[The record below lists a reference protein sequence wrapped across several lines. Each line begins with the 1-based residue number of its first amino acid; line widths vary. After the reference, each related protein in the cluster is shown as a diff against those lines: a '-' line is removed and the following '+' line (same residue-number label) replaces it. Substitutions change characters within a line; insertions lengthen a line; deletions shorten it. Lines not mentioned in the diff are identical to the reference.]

1 MLKTST
7 VLNRI
12 LSLLLL
18 PPAAAAASQSLK
30 IVKPE
35 PAQIITGETTVKA
48 VVRVGSEIH
57 PKSLRIT
64 LNGKN
69 VTRHTH
75 KEKCGADACRWSVEL
90 TTAEGLFTGQNQ
102 LVAFARG
109 SDQSIKIERAEF
121 FYDYGLGS
129 GQDQPQWDAPSVG
142 LSLNPGGAQPWVTLT
157 TGWPANMQDN
167 LDPTQYSLPYRDM
180 TFPMAKD
187 TPCTSRYQVV
197 VLNRATPMRED
208 GYMCPSDAA
217 TLKSDLANLPKGT
230 EIVLVGTTFNNNV
243 DAGLDTTSIG
253 GTNYLIPFNWQPMQY
268 AAIGI
273 SGAEAGSAYESYYI
287 SSDLGMPYMKAPF
300 ANGVLAKDQNYNYN
314 FHAGNSVQFEV
325 YPNDPDYGTSAV
337 FTSMSSSSG
346 NSTVLGWFPAPG
358 SSDGFWLLTLDRVTL
373 LPVDLNQGLCNSE
386 SQTCGQFY
394 HTGSQDASI
403 SAAAIQQLTTALHN
417 ANSRQLIFLVT
428 VRQPFQPG
436 AVLGG
441 LIPAVNLLGG
451 AGYVLPQ
458 LTAYNSTYTMIAS
471 GRVYANGF
479 YAGAKSPFTKGVVNS
494 SSAFS
499 QQGQTGFVRG
509 VMARDNSSL
518 YFPSVVSQE
527 DGKMNGEG
535 ATSISIDYDFY
546 SISSQMPVDWP
557 LTDTPGHLA
566 AYHWASQQFLSNHYG
581 KSQPPDPLSA
591 DVRYW
596 YHSPT
601 RASDMGNYNTDFQC
615 PNTVTNSPCDY
626 PNNEVSF
633 TEQDLKDVDA
643 ELYTEL
649 TALHDTDLYLGSN
662 GIGGLIQTTYGNGG
676 VVSDQVI
683 DATYE
688 VLKDQVMPVTA
699 NTSVTGATY
708 DWMNMAAGITSI
720 AAAALGPVDL
730 PVAAAFMGVTSGAL
744 WTGSAIGPF
753 ATNDPGTPPSYESG
767 FDTTLGAME
776 EQAAVYSGNLA
787 LSYDISLDN
796 IYSDWGKLSATGA
809 KTADS
814 SNGWYFDSNVS
825 VLSLGNEL
833 ANGVRRSIYGQ
844 LLPQFYQLDTY
855 LQQPVPDLD
864 KIGMFYS
871 VDAYGE
877 YLTSCHGSYSSTV
890 LNNNNLYRVFPSP
903 SGQGT
908 DMFVFG
914 GPIANQGSKNVD
926 ESFPSDSLLSI
937 MFGTDSGDLSIPQG
951 LLLGTNLLNLRSGG
965 PNMGTYGG
973 ITQCYK
979 PGCVDKG
986 LSTPSGSTCIA
997 P

>member
-1 MLKTST
+1 
-7 VLNRI
+7 
-12 LSLLLL
+12 
-18 PPAAAAASQSLK
+18 
-30 IVKPE
+30 
-35 PAQIITGETTVKA
+35 
-48 VVRVGSEIH
+48 
-57 PKSLRIT
+57 
-64 LNGKN
+64 
-69 VTRHTH
+69 
-75 KEKCGADACRWSVEL
+75 
-90 TTAEGLFTGQNQ
+90 
-102 LVAFARG
+102 
-109 SDQSIKIERAEF
+109 
-121 FYDYGLGS
+121 
-129 GQDQPQWDAPSVG
+129 
-142 LSLNPGGAQPWVTLT
+142 
-157 TGWPANMQDN
+157 
-167 LDPTQYSLPYRDM
+167 
-180 TFPMAKD
+180 
-187 TPCTSRYQVV
+187 
-197 VLNRATPMRED
+197 
-208 GYMCPSDAA
+208 
-217 TLKSDLANLPKGT
+217 
-230 EIVLVGTTFNNNV
+230 
-243 DAGLDTTSIG
+243 
-253 GTNYLIPFNWQPMQY
+253 
-268 AAIGI
+268 
-273 SGAEAGSAYESYYI
+273 
-287 SSDLGMPYMKAPF
+287 
-300 ANGVLAKDQNYNYN
+300 
-314 FHAGNSVQFEV
+314 
-325 YPNDPDYGTSAV
+325 
-337 FTSMSSSSG
+337 
-346 NSTVLGWFPAPG
+346 
-358 SSDGFWLLTLDRVTL
+358 
-373 LPVDLNQGLCNSE
+373 
-386 SQTCGQFY
+386 
-394 HTGSQDASI
+394 
-403 SAAAIQQLTTALHN
+403 
-417 ANSRQLIFLVT
+417 
-428 VRQPFQPG
+428 
-436 AVLGG
+436 
-441 LIPAVNLLGG
+441 
-451 AGYVLPQ
+451 
-458 LTAYNSTYTMIAS
+458 
-471 GRVYANGF
+471 
-479 YAGAKSPFTKGVVNS
+479 
-494 SSAFS
+494 
-499 QQGQTGFVRG
+499 
-509 VMARDNSSL
+509 
-518 YFPSVVSQE
+518 
-527 DGKMNGEG
+527 
-535 ATSISIDYDFY
+535 
-546 SISSQMPVDWP
+546 

-809 KTADS
+809 KTANS